1 MRSGIFPPLKDARI
15 TPMAKSAKPPKSFEN
30 AIAQLEEIVAAMES
44 RELPLEE
51 ALDHYQNG
59 IGLLRYCQETLS
71 RAESRIEAL
80 EADSDGPDAAES

>member
-1 MRSGIFPPLKDARI
+1 MDARV
-15 TPMAKSAKPPKSFEN
+15 TPMAKSAKSPKSFES

-59 IGLLRYCQETLS
+59 IGLLRYCQDTLS

-80 EADSDGPDAAES
+80 ESGNTDEDDAES

>member
-1 MRSGIFPPLKDARI
+1 MEARV
-15 TPMAKSAKPPKSFEN
+15 TPMAKSAKSPKSFEN

-59 IGLLRYCQETLS
+59 IGLLRYCQDTLS
-71 RAESRIEAL
+71 RAESRIESL
-80 EADSDGPDAAES
+80 EAGAPDEDDAES

>member
-1 MRSGIFPPLKDARI
+1 
-15 TPMAKSAKPPKSFEN
+15 MAKSAKTPKSFET

-59 IGLLRYCQETLS
+59 IGLLRYCQDTLT

-80 EADSDGPDAAES
+80 ETDAGEQDDAES